1 MVISRK
7 NSVLHDSVTIEI
19 GIKTDPV
26 TYRYSYPWLFKF
38 MQRHNLH
45 KAQLGTFFEI
55 YQLPDKWFAA
65 LREQADAHDVSI
77 SSVFTAHRELG
88 GFFRDEPGLN
98 EVAYR
103 NFARL
108 IEVGG
113 LLGASCVGCNPGAVL
128 RDQMDTKAAG
138 IQRYIEA
145 MKHLMHHAWRCG
157 VETVTFEPMSCLAE
171 PPTLPEEIRHF
182 ADTLDTYHRNNPET
196 AAVGVCFDTSH
207 GYADEE
213 GISRVRPAELLEASL
228 PWLAELHLK
237 NTDDMYCSTFGF
249 SEMEQVR
256 GIIELDVVRDTL
268 RRNSEKLPVT
278 HLIAY
283 LEIGG
288 PKLGRD
294 YSDKM
299 LEQDLEASILH
310 LQSVFGSSDVP
321 YESKRSAEARYPRS
335 SRKAAPLPALDK
347 EVFIAPSL
355 MCSDMAHLEADV
367 RSLELAG
374 AEYLHLD
381 IMDAHFTPNMP
392 LGLETARQLRSI
404 THLPFDAH
412 LMVDLN
418 DFFIR
423 QVSEL
428 GANMVS
434 VHVESCT
441 HLDRALALIR
451 ALGMR
456 AGVALNPATPLQ
468 VLDYVLE
475 RIDFVM
481 LMTVNPGFAGQR
493 ITPASFKKIAACRK
507 YLHERDVSIPIQVDG
522 NVSFENIPPMVA
534 AGADILVAG
543 TSSVYH
549 ADAGILENMNR
560 TRTLAAQGLE
570 DRKQKK

>member
-1 MVISRK
+1 MVISRT
-7 NSVLHDSVTIEI
+7 NSILHHSVTIEI

-38 MQRHNLH
+38 MARHGVR
-45 KAQLGTFFEI
+45 KAQLGTFFEL
-55 YQLPDKWFAA
+55 YQLPDKWFLQ
-65 LREQADAHDVSI
+65 LREQAEAHNVSI

-113 LLGASCVGCNPGAVL
+113 LLGAACVGCNPGAVL
-128 RDQMDTKAAG
+128 RDQMDTKADG
-138 IQRYIEA
+138 VQRYLDA
-145 MKHLMHHAWRCG
+145 MKQLMHHAWRHG
-157 VETVTFEPMSCLAE
+157 VETVTIEPMSCLAE

-196 AAVGVCFDTSH
+196 AGVGICFDTSH

-213 GISRVRPAELLEASL
+213 GISRCRPAQLLEASL

-249 SEMEQVR
+249 SDMDLVR
-256 GIIELDVVRDTL
+256 GIIDLVSVRDML
-268 RRNSEKLPVT
+268 RRNAEKLPQS
-278 HLIAY
+278 HLVAY

-299 LEQDLEASILH
+299 LEQELEASIKH
-310 LQSVFGSSDVP
+310 LKTVFDVAEDLGTERRRP
-321 YESKRSAEARYPRS
+321 QKSAAPNRTP
-335 SRKAAPLPALDK
+335 APLPVPGEA
-347 EVFIAPSL
+347 VFLSPSL
-355 MCSDMAHLEADV
+355 MCADLAHLEADV
-367 RSLELAG
+367 RALEHAG

-392 LGLETARQLRSI
+392 LGLETARQLRSM

-423 QVSEL
+423 QVHEL

-456 AGVALNPATPLQ
+456 AGVALNPSTPLQ
-468 VLDYVLE
+468 VMEYVLD
-475 RIDFVM
+475 RLDFVM

-493 ITPASFKKIAACRK
+493 ITPSSFRKIADCRN
-507 YLHERDVSIPIQVDG
+507 YLKAKGVSIPIEVDG
-522 NVSFENIPPMVA
+522 NVSFENIPAMVA

-543 TSSVYH
+543 TSSVYN
-549 ADAGILENMNR
+549 ASAGILENTAR
-560 TRTLAAQGLE
+560 TRALAAQGLDE
-570 DRKQKK
+570 RRTRG